1 MTINE
6 IIILLLGVAISV
18 TLLLIFKRIFFGR
31 KTAIE
36 INKKVNSREL
46 FESAQKSDDEL
57 NIDSEIGQEPQ
68 DLIEDNVEY
77 ESVFREEENTNLITI
92 HLEAEEHV
100 FNYKELLDYL
110 DKSQTSY
117 KDEGGWLKIFLEDND
132 HFMFVNG
139 LNPGKFSEEEN
150 ILSTS
155 IMTIIYSMK
164 PKGNSVNALAEMIKF
179 AERIAKDFST
189 QILDGD
195 RNALTQQMVE
205 HYSQIAEEFDLNN
218 IS

>member
-1 MTINE
+1 MCI
-6 IIILLLGVAISV
+6 
-18 TLLLIFKRIFFGR
+18 RDR
-31 KTAIE
+31 
-36 INKKVNSREL
+36 
-46 FESAQKSDDEL
+46 
-57 NIDSEIGQEPQ
+57 
-68 DLIEDNVEY
+68 
-77 ESVFREEENTNLITI
+77 
-92 HLEAEEHV
+92 
-100 FNYKELLDYL
+100 DYL
-110 DKSQTSY
+110 DKSQTIY